1 MDDPRYL
8 ARCAL
13 ARLPRPYT
21 DEVILHVFCE
31 IERTPHLRKAY
42 TKLKDGTVADYTSG
56 GLNSQIAQGVARTLN
71 AEAGERMNVEDMCE
85 IVGSVSLLDGIES
98 NWSWDDDY

>member
-1 MDDPRYL
+1 MDPQYL
-8 ARCAL
+8 ARLAL

-42 TKLKDGTVADYTSG
+42 NSLLKGDDAYTKG
-56 GLNSQIAQGVARTLN
+56 GLNSQIAQSVSSTLD
-71 AEAGERMNVEDMCE
+71 AEAGERMDAGDICE
-85 IVGSVSLLDGIES
+85 IVGTVSRLEGIDS
-98 NWSWDDDY
+98 DWTWDDD